1 MAKALLIDDDKK
13 HSELLRAYF
22 KRCGINRV
30 CAYEVESGFRLF
42 NREGPKLLLLDV
54 MLPDKDGFKISG
66 GGGPGLGLYLE
77 TLVAEAH
84 RGYLR
89 LANRDQDGACFE
101 CRIPFGF
108 DISP

>member
-66 GGGPGLGLYLE
+66 GGSWPWSLSRNAGRGGAPRVFATRESRPGRRL
-77 TLVAEAH
+77 
-84 RGYLR
+84 LR
-89 LANRDQDGACFE
+89 V
-101 CRIPFGF
+101 PHP
-108 DISP
+108 SWV

>member
-66 GGGPGLGLYLE
+66 GGVLALVSISKRWSRRRTAGICDSRIATRTALASSAASLLGL
-77 TLVAEAH
+77 T
-84 RGYLR
+84 
-89 LANRDQDGACFE
+89 
-101 CRIPFGF
+101 
-108 DISP
+108 